1 MKKVALSFALV
12 IGLIVTS
19 CSKSD
24 DNSPNVVGKW
34 NISKQGNFENSI
46 ESLTDYVHEANCGKD
61 YMQLNDD
68 ATMIDGKYSSAQTP
82 CQEIKAI
89 GTYTLKDNKLSLN
102 NYGGTR
108 NYDVILQ
115 TDTELKIRA
124 SNGTT
129 ILFVRN

>member
-19 CSKSD
+19 CNKDD
-24 DNSPNVVGKW
+24 DNTPNVVGKW
-34 NISKQGNFENSI
+34 NISKQGIFTNSV
-46 ESLTDYVHEANCGKD
+46 ESLTDYPHEANCGKD
-61 YMQLNDD
+61 YMQLNAD
-68 ATMIDGKYSSAQTP
+68 ATMIDGEFTSITTP
-82 CQEIKAI
+82 CQELKVS

-102 NYGGTR
+102 NDGGTR

-124 SNGTT
+124 SNGAT
-129 ILFVRN
+129 ILFIRN